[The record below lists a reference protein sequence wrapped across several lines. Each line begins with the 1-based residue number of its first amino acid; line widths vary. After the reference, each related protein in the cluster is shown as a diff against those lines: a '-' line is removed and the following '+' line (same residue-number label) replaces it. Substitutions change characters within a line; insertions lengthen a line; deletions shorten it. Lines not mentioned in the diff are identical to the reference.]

1 MIFGLYLMIPIN
13 NSNVLKQLSFRLVVF
28 SLFVIIVSAACGKG
42 SGGSGGGGPVTP
54 PTPPAPTE
62 DAIVFTYDID
72 PGSNIY
78 AALGTTQEVKISV
91 TSKMPTAGVITD
103 IVVKRDSD
111 GSTVSSSTLA
121 ASTMVPING
130 MITNIATNVVC
141 TASIT
146 VKSASTATNTSTKT
160 FKIARK

>member
-1 MIFGLYLMIPIN
+1 MIPIN
-13 NSNVLKQLSFRLVVF
+13 NSNVLKQLSFRLIVF
-28 SLFVIIVSAACGKG
+28 SLFVILVSAACGKG
-42 SGGSGGGGPVTP
+42 SGGSGGGGVTP
-54 PTPPAPTE
+54 PPPPTPTE

-78 AALGTTQEVKISV
+78 AALGTSQEVKISV

-103 IVVKRDSD
+103 IVVKKDAD

-130 MITNIATNVVC
+130 MISNLATNVVC
-141 TASIT
+141 TATIT
-146 VKSASTATNTSTKT
+146 VKSATTATNTTTKT

>member
-1 MIFGLYLMIPIN
+1 
-13 NSNVLKQLSFRLVVF
+13 VLKQLYFRLVVF
-28 SLFVIIVSAACGKG
+28 SLFVILVSAACGKG

-62 DAIVFTYDID
+62 EAIVFTYDID

-78 AALGTTQEVKISV
+78 AALGTTQEVKITV

-103 IVVKRDSD
+103 IVVKKDSD
-111 GSTVSSSTLA
+111 GSAVSSSTLA

-130 MITNIATNVVC
+130 MITNLATNVVC
-141 TASIT
+141 TATIT
-146 VKSASTATNTSTKT
+146 VKSATTATNTATKT

>member
-1 MIFGLYLMIPIN
+1 MIPIN
-13 NSNVLKQLSFRLVVF
+13 NSNVLKQLSFRLIVF
-28 SLFVIIVSAACGKG
+28 SLFVVLVSAACSKG
-42 SGGSGGGGPVTP
+42 GSSGGGGTVTP

-78 AALGTTQEVKISV
+78 AALGTSQEVKISV

-103 IVVKRDSD
+103 IVVKKDSD

-130 MITNIATNVVC
+130 MISNLATNVVC
-141 TASIT
+141 TATIT
-146 VKSASTATNTSTKT
+146 LKSASTATNTATKT
-160 FKIARK
+160 FKIAKK

>member
-1 MIFGLYLMIPIN
+1 M
-13 NSNVLKQLSFRLVVF
+13 LKQLSFRLIVF
-28 SLFVIIVSAACGKG
+28 SLFVILVSAACSKG
-42 SGGSGGGGPVTP
+42 GGTGGGGTPTP
-54 PTPPAPTE
+54 PTPPTPTE
-62 DAIVFTYDID
+62 ENIVFTYDID

-78 AALGTTQEVKISV
+78 AALGTTQEVKITV

-103 IVVKRDSD
+103 IVVKKDSD

-130 MITNIATNVVC
+130 MISNLATNVVC
-141 TASIT
+141 TVTIT
-146 VKSASTATNTSTKT
+146 LKSATTATNTATKT

>member
-1 MIFGLYLMIPIN
+1 MIPIN
-13 NSNVLKQLSFRLVVF
+13 NSNVLKQLSFRLIVF
-28 SLFVIIVSAACGKG
+28 SLFVILVSAACGKG
-42 SGGSGGGGPVTP
+42 GGGVTP
-54 PTPPAPTE
+54 PPPPTPTE

-78 AALGTTQEVKISV
+78 AALGTTQEVKITV

-103 IVVKRDSD
+103 IVVKKDSD

-130 MITNIATNVVC
+130 MITNLATNVVC
-141 TASIT
+141 TATIT
-146 VKSASTATNTSTKT
+146 VKSATTATNTSTKT

>member
-1 MIFGLYLMIPIN
+1 MIPKN
-13 NSNVLKQLSFRLVVF
+13 KSNVLKQLSFRLIVF
-28 SLFVIIVSAACGKG
+28 SLFVILVSAACGKG

-54 PTPPAPTE
+54 PTPPPPTE

-78 AALGTTQEVKISV
+78 AALGSTQEVKISV

-103 IVVKRDSD
+103 IVVKKDSD

-130 MITNIATNVVC
+130 MISNLATNVVC
-141 TASIT
+141 TATIT
-146 VKSASTATNTSTKT
+146 VKSATTATNTSTKT

>member
-1 MIFGLYLMIPIN
+1 MIPKN
-13 NSNVLKQLSFRLVVF
+13 NSNVLKQLSFRLIVF
-28 SLFVIIVSAACGKG
+28 SLFVILVSAACGKG

-54 PTPPAPTE
+54 PTPPPPTE
-62 DAIVFTYDID
+62 DSIVFTYDID

-103 IVVKRDSD
+103 IVVKKDSD

-130 MITNIATNVVC
+130 MISNLATNVVC
-141 TASIT
+141 TATIT
-146 VKSASTATNTSTKT
+146 VKSATTATNTSTKT

>member
-1 MIFGLYLMIPIN
+1 M
-13 NSNVLKQLSFRLVVF
+13 LKQLSFRLIVF
-28 SLFVIIVSAACGKG
+28 SLFVILVSAACGKG
-42 SGGSGGGGPVTP
+42 SGGSGGGGVTPTP
-54 PTPPAPTE
+54 PTPTPTE
-62 DAIVFTYDID
+62 ENIVFTYDID

-78 AALGTTQEVKISV
+78 AALGASQEVKITV

-103 IVVKRDSD
+103 IVVKKDSD

-130 MITNIATNVVC
+130 MITNLATNVVC
-141 TASIT
+141 TATIT
-146 VKSASTATNTSTKT
+146 LKSASTATNTASKT

>member
-1 MIFGLYLMIPIN
+1 
-13 NSNVLKQLSFRLVVF
+13 VLKQLSFRLIVL
-28 SLFVIIVSAACGKG
+28 SLFVILVSSACSKS

-72 PGSNIY
+72 PGANIY
-78 AALGTTQEVKISV
+78 AALGATQEVKITV
-91 TSKMPTAGVITD
+91 TSKMPTAGVTTD

-111 GSTVSSSTLA
+111 GTTVSSSSLTA
-121 ASTMVPING
+121 ATTSPITATISNL
-130 MITNIATNVVC
+130 ATNVVC
-141 TASIT
+141 TATIT
-146 VKSASTATNTSTKT
+146 LKSVSKASNTATKS

>member
-1 MIFGLYLMIPIN
+1 MIPIN
-13 NSNVLKQLSFRLVVF
+13 NSNVLKQLSFRLIVF
-28 SLFVIIVSAACGKG
+28 SLFVILVSAACGKG
-42 SGGSGGGGPVTP
+42 SGGGGGGGPVTP

-78 AALGTTQEVKISV
+78 AALGTTQEVKITV

-103 IVVKRDSD
+103 IVVKKDSD

-130 MITNIATNVVC
+130 MITNLATNVVC
-141 TASIT
+141 TATIT
-146 VKSASTATNTSTKT
+146 VKSATTATNTSTKT

>member
-1 MIFGLYLMIPIN
+1 MIPIN
-13 NSNVLKQLSFRLVVF
+13 NRNVLKQLSFRLIVF
-28 SLFVIIVSAACGKG
+28 SLFVVLVSAACSKG
-42 SGGSGGGGPVTP
+42 GSSGGGGTVTP

-72 PGSNIY
+72 PGANIY
-78 AALGTTQEVKISV
+78 AALGASQEVKISV

-130 MITNIATNVVC
+130 MITNLATNVVC
-141 TASIT
+141 TATIT
-146 VKSASTATNTSTKT
+146 LKSASTATNTSTKT

>member
-1 MIFGLYLMIPIN
+1 MIPIN
-13 NSNVLKQLSFRLVVF
+13 NSNVLKQLSFRLIVF
-28 SLFVIIVSAACGKG
+28 SLFVILVSAACGKG

-54 PTPPAPTE
+54 PTPPPPTE

-103 IVVKRDSD
+103 IVVKKDSD

-130 MITNIATNVVC
+130 MISNLATNVVC
-141 TASIT
+141 TATIT
-146 VKSASTATNTSTKT
+146 VKSATTATNTSTKT

>member
-1 MIFGLYLMIPIN
+1 MIPIN
-13 NSNVLKQLSFRLVVF
+13 NSNVLKQLSFRLIVF
-28 SLFVIIVSAACGKG
+28 SLFVILVSAACGKG

-78 AALGTTQEVKISV
+78 AALGTTQEVKITV

-130 MITNIATNVVC
+130 MITNLATNVVC
-141 TASIT
+141 TATIT

>member
-1 MIFGLYLMIPIN
+1 MIPIN
-13 NSNVLKQLSFRLVVF
+13 NSNVLKQLSFRLIVF
-28 SLFVIIVSAACGKG
+28 SLFVILVSAACGKG
-42 SGGSGGGGPVTP
+42 SGGTGGGGPVTP

-78 AALGTTQEVKISV
+78 AALGTTQEVKITV

-103 IVVKRDSD
+103 IVVKKDSD

-130 MITNIATNVVC
+130 MITNLATNVVC
-141 TASIT
+141 TATIT
-146 VKSASTATNTSTKT
+146 VKSATTAINTSTKT

>member
-1 MIFGLYLMIPIN
+1 MIPIN
-13 NSNVLKQLSFRLVVF
+13 NSNVLKQLSFRLIVF
-28 SLFVIIVSAACGKG
+28 SLFVILVSAACGKG
-42 SGGSGGGGPVTP
+42 SGGTGGGGPVTP

-78 AALGTTQEVKISV
+78 AALGTTQEVKITV

-103 IVVKRDSD
+103 IVVKKDSD
-111 GSTVSSSTLA
+111 GSSVSSSTLA

-130 MITNIATNVVC
+130 MITNLATNVVC
-141 TASIT
+141 TATIT
-146 VKSASTATNTSTKT
+146 VKSATTATNTSTKT

>member
-1 MIFGLYLMIPIN
+1 MIPIN
-13 NSNVLKQLSFRLVVF
+13 NRNVLKQLSFRLIVF
-28 SLFVIIVSAACGKG
+28 SLFVILVSAACGKG

-54 PTPPAPTE
+54 PTPPPPTE

-78 AALGTTQEVKISV
+78 AALGASQEVKITV

-111 GSTVSSSTLA
+111 GGTVSSSTLA
-121 ASTMVPING
+121 ASTMVPITG
-130 MITNIATNVVC
+130 TITNLATNVVC
-141 TASIT
+141 TATIT
-146 VKSASTATNTSTKT
+146 LKSASTATNTSTKT

>member
-1 MIFGLYLMIPIN
+1 
-13 NSNVLKQLSFRLVVF
+13 VLKQLSFRLIVF
-28 SLFVIIVSAACGKG
+28 SLFVILVSAACGKG
-42 SGGSGGGGPVTP
+42 SGGSGGGGIPPTP
-54 PTPPAPTE
+54 PTPPTPTE

-78 AALGTTQEVKISV
+78 AALGTSQEVKITV

-103 IVVKRDSD
+103 IVVKKDAD
-111 GSTVSSSTLA
+111 GSTVSSATLA

-130 MITNIATNVVC
+130 MITNLATNVVC
-141 TASIT
+141 TATIT
-146 VKSASTATNTSTKT
+146 LKSATTATNTATKT

>member
-1 MIFGLYLMIPIN
+1 
-13 NSNVLKQLSFRLVVF
+13 VLKQLSFRLIIFSVF
-28 SLFVIIVSAACGKG
+28 LILVSTACSKG
-42 SGGSGGGGPVTP
+42 GSSGGGGGVTPPP
-54 PTPPAPTE
+54 PTPPTPTE

-103 IVVKRDSD
+103 IVVKKDSD
-111 GSTVSSSTLA
+111 GSTVSSSSLTA
-121 ASTMVPING
+121 ATTSPITGTISNL
-130 MITNIATNVVC
+130 ATNVVC
-141 TASIT
+141 TATIT
-146 VKSASTATNTSTKT
+146 LKSASTATNTATKT

>member
-1 MIFGLYLMIPIN
+1 MIPIN
-13 NSNVLKQLSFRLVVF
+13 NSNVLKQLSFRLIVF
-28 SLFVIIVSAACGKG
+28 SLFVILVSAACGKG

-72 PGSNIY
+72 PGANIY
-78 AALGTTQEVKISV
+78 AALGASQEVKISV

-130 MITNIATNVVC
+130 MITNLATNVVC
-141 TASIT
+141 TATIT
-146 VKSASTATNTSTKT
+146 VKSATTATNTSTKT